1 MALNTN
7 PFVEGI
13 DPSATFGGYASVL
26 LQLIRQAQPS
36 STYGMILFDT
46 TAPDVTGANAW
57 RKRCIWIDL
66 TVPGTPTVN
75 VYKEGGS
82 PGWVNVQAIIPPNTI
97 TTAMIKDYNPAT
109 PGTGVTLAKLATTG
123 GTANQLI
130 RVNGTANAFE
140 FVSLSSLVTAGSI
153 LPAAISGVAVPAGTT
168 RFLGNYNTGT
178 TTWFSAQAIIEEV
191 PVGIIDATQIAP
203 STTAAARS
211 RFITTRTADTYS
223 NWRYFDPNVDILTGA
238 MNGNRLTDN
247 TVTVAKIVPSTV
259 EGALLSV
266 VGGVADWIP
275 APPVV
280 TAFTS
285 TVATTLT
292 QGIPVVGTPT
302 TLAHSLA
309 TMPLSYR
316 VALYCQAADGNY
328 NVGDEIEASN
338 INAGLA
344 GDWYNVFNFLVT
356 STNVVVSRFA
366 GGNITVINK
375 TTGANHT
382 INESRWRLRLYA
394 MKVV

>member
-82 PGWVNVQAIIPPNTI
+82 PGWTNVQSVIPNNTI
-97 TTAMIKDYNPAT
+97 TTAMIQNAA
-109 PGTGVTLAKLATTG
+109 VTLAKLSVSG

-130 RVNGTANAFE
+130 RVNGTATAFE
-140 FVSLSSLVTAGSI
+140 FVSLASLVTAGSI
-153 LPAAISGVAVPAGTT
+153 LPSAISGVAVPAGTT
-168 RFLGNYNTGT
+168 RFLGNYNAGT

-211 RFITTRTADTYS
+211 RFITTRTADTYG
-223 NWRYFDPNVDILTGA
+223 NWRYFEPNVDILTGA

-275 APPVV
+275 APAV
-280 TAFTS
+280 TTKYVS
-285 TVATTLT
+285 
-292 QGIPVVGTPT
+292 PTP
-302 TLAHSLA
+302 
-309 TMPLSYR
+309 
-316 VALYCQAADGNY
+316 G
-328 NVGDEIEASN
+328 ASN
-338 INAGLA
+338 IPTTNVPVTFTHGLA
-344 GDWYNVFNFLVT
+344 GVPTTCRLALVCLTTDQSWNPNDEIAASSCIHDNGSNFEFPAFTTQLSLT
-356 STNVVVSRFA
+356 SIVVWRPLF
-366 GGNITVINK
+366 GGASI
-375 TTGANHT
+375 G
-382 INESRWRLRLYA
+382 LYA
-394 MKVV
+394 SNKNTGNFALLNVSKWALKVYVTYTT

>member
-1 MALNTN
+1 MSLNTN

-82 PGWVNVQAIIPPNTI
+82 PGWANVQSVIPNNTI
-97 TTAMIKDYNPAT
+97 TTAMIQNAA
-109 PGTGVTLAKLATTG
+109 VTLAKLSVSG

-130 RVNGTANAFE
+130 RVNGTATAFE
-140 FVSLSSLVTAGSI
+140 FVSLASLVTAGSI
-153 LPAAISGVAVPAGTT
+153 LPSAISGVAVPAGTT
-168 RFLGNYNTGT
+168 RFLGNYNVGT

-211 RFITTRTADTYS
+211 RFITTRTADTYG
-223 NWRYFDPNVDILTGA
+223 NWRYFEPNVDILTGA

-285 TVATTLT
+285 TVATTVT

-309 TMPLSYR
+309 AVPISYR
-316 VALYCQAADGNY
+316 VTLYCQTGDGNY
-328 NVGDEIEASN
+328 NNGDEIEASN
-338 INAGLA
+338 INAGSA

-366 GGNITVINK
+366 GGNITVLNK